1 MWNAQRRGFSSC
13 TATCSLLF
21 ARRENATQEKN
32 VIDQGPI
39 FARPT
44 VVLQSANQMWRC
56 PEICWNNR
64 SPQTDAQEVVW
75 GVGRDSPSTFT
86 QVSVHANIW
95 GGIWGVI
102 CIESGVVGRRVLVAP
117 SGETRK
123 SREEGTAW
131 FWFDELWEFPAQ
143 LVKRWV
149 RNERS
154 TYIFV
159 VSRPETYLNVIH
171 PVQHSPSETL

>member
-1 MWNAQRRGFSSC
+1 MHNAAASP
-13 TATCSLLF
+13 LVYVLF
-21 ARRENATQEKN
+21 ARRKNATREKYDWPKAN
-32 VIDQGPI
+32 
-39 FARPT
+39 FH
-44 VVLQSANQMWRC
+44 SAHCSVKC
-56 PEICWNNR
+56 PEICWKNR

-75 GVGRDSPSTFT
+75 GVGVGTPPSLCT
-86 QVSVHANIW
+86 QVSVHASIW

-159 VSRPETYLNVIH
+159 VSRPETYLSVIH
-171 PVQHSPSETL
+171 PVQHSPSEAL